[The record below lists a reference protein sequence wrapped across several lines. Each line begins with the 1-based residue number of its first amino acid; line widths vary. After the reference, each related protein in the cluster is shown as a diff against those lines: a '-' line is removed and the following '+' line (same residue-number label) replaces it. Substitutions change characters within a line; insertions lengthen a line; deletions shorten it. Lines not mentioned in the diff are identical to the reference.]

1 MIKNQVF
8 CFWDT

>member
-8 CFWDT
+8 ESN